1 MIKYGP
7 PSLKTEIA
15 RIMNEIFKYHKDIV
29 NIGRA
34 ILQPLLKNG
43 KDMGPVKHLRGVNL
57 LNTIRKMSN
66 VTLNRVNIKVDNY
79 LSPSQAAY
87 RKGRSTTD
95 IIWAHR
101 FVIAKVQKYQELEV
115 YITGIDMSSAFDT
128 IHRHKL
134 LEELEKF
141 LEEDEIRMI
150 RLLISNT
157 TITVRTNEVMSEP
170 FTSNLGSPQGDGLSG
185 TLFNIT
191 LESALRKLRSKINI
205 QQPEIENSYSKLR
218 SQPPDELIYADD
230 CDFENDDKEKTR
242 LTNEIAASTLKE
254 ENLFV
259 NESKT
264 EHTTIKRRKDTRH
277 LERSEET
284 GKSTRRL

>member
-15 RIMNEIFKYHKDIV
+15 RIMNEIFKYHKDTV

-43 KDMGPVKHLRGVNL
+43 KDMGPVKHLSGVNL
-57 LNTIRKMSN
+57 LNTIRKIMVN

-95 IIWAHR
+95 MIWAHR

-115 YITGIDMSSAFDT
+115 YITGMDMSSAFDT

-141 LEEDEIRMI
+141 QEEDEIRMI

-170 FTSNLGSPQGDGLSG
+170 FASNFGSPQGDGLSG

-191 LESALRKLRSKINI
+191 FESALRKIRSKINI
-205 QQPEIENSYSKLR
+205 QQPEIEHSYSKIR
-218 SQPPDELIYADD
+218 SQPSDELIYADD
-230 CDFENDDKEKTR
+230 CDFENDDKVKTR
-242 LTNEIAASTLKE
+242 VLNEIAAPTLKE

-259 NESKT
+259 NESKLST
-264 EHTTIKRRKDTRH
+264 QRLK
-277 LERSEET
+277 EEK
-284 GKSTRRL
+284 GYKKPGEE